1 MLEKIEK
8 QIHSGHSSI
17 LHQIAT
23 QKNPESEKK
32 IKISLINQKILDN
45 KILHGFCGVT
55 LKYQIAMSSVILIQA
70 KNAVNMTKSFF
81 NSSLTKFEE
90 VKNIS

>member
-23 QKNPESEKK
+23 QKNPESER
-32 IKISLINQKILDN
+32 L
-45 KILHGFCGVT
+45 V
-55 LKYQIAMSSVILIQA
+55 
-70 KNAVNMTKSFF
+70 
-81 NSSLTKFEE
+81 
-90 VKNIS
+90 